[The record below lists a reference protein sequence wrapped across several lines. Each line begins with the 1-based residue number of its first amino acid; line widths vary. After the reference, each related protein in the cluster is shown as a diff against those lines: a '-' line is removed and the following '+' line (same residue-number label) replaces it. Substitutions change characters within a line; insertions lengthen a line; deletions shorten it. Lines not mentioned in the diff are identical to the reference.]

1 MFNVN
6 LYMRVDLNEEDRERL
21 LTAKATLIDLRDS
34 VMKCS
39 DMAIPEFAAFEE
51 TLNTIDH
58 ILYGKVLG

>member
-6 LYMRVDLNEEDRERL
+6 LYMQVDLNKEDRERL

-34 VMKCS
+34 VRKCA
-39 DMAIPEFAAFEE
+39 DMTIPEIESFAV

-58 ILYGKVLG
+58 ILDGRVLG

>member
-6 LYMRVDLNEEDRERL
+6 LYMRVDLNKEDRERL

-34 VMKCS
+34 VRKCS
-39 DMAIPEFAAFEE
+39 DMTIPEIESFAV

-58 ILYGKVLG
+58 ILDGRVLG

>member
-21 LTAKATLIDLRDS
+21 LTAMETLIDLRDS

-39 DMAIPEFAAFEE
+39 DMAIPEFASFEE

-58 ILYGKVLG
+58 ILYGRVLG